1 MDSKVIKEAIDFA
14 ADPNTRAAFVSGLTI
29 ALFLG
34 YFAGTIS
41 CKFLYGLARLI
52 VSEFRVHF
60 QRKELQRETERKRK
74 EDAAKRRLEAY
85 ERRKN
90 EKRPLYGI
98 LWDRNGTPYC
108 PVCQRALHPFLR
120 DGDVFKSACYACNK
134 KYYCHTKTLDEEVR
148 RIWGK

>member
-52 VSEFRVHF
+52 VSELRGHF
-60 QRKELQRETERKRK
+60 QRKELLIRTVQESSQSC
-74 EDAAKRRLEAY
+74 L
-85 ERRKN
+85 
-90 EKRPLYGI
+90 
-98 LWDRNGTPYC
+98 
-108 PVCQRALHPFLR
+108 PVLKVQ
-120 DGDVFKSACYACNK
+120 N
-134 KYYCHTKTLDEEVR
+134 
-148 RIWGK
+148 